1 MVLLSFIFS
10 SKELV
15 HRRVMKLAKAMRPGG
30 REAGTPAAAVWSQA
44 AVHVPYLPHTGT
56 SSGKG

>member
-15 HRRVMKLAKAMRPGG
+15 HRQVMKLAMATRPGG
-30 REAGTPAAAVWSQA
+30 REAGIPAAAVWSQA
-44 AVHVPYLPHTGT
+44 AVHMLYLPHTET